1 MLPPVEEKQL
11 GIRVQLSNGETRYL
25 AGSIGDPEHAGKA
38 LDDFMIGRGAIGAE
52 FVETTAGSS
61 DIVARG
67 QMVSIGI
74 APV

>member
-1 MLPPVEEKQL
+1 VEDQW
-11 GIRVQLSNGETRYL
+11 GIRVELTNGETHYL
-25 AGSIGDPEHAGKA
+25 AGSIGDAEHAGKA
-38 LDDFMIGRGAIGAE
+38 LDDFMKGRGAIGAE

-61 DIVARG
+61 GTIAVARG